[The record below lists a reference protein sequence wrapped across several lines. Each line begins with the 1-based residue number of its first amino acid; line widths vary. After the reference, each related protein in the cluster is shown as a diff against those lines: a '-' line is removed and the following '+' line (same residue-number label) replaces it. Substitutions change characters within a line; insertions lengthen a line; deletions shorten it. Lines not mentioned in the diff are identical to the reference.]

1 MTPMILVQKIG
12 YGFGGYPPPPL
23 YGYFF
28 AQKCLK
34 IVFFA
39 QKHLFF
45 GKKKLRIWGVPPFTD
60 FFPGK
65 KGVTD
70 LGGIP
75 LPPFTDFSPKIC
87 LQKGLKMVLFAQKT
101 PDFGPQNKLRIWG
114 VPPSP
119 PLRIFFSTKR
129 GLRI

>member
-1 MTPMILVQKIG
+1 MCFMEPFKYYFADFVRKGGTPPLYGFFFRQKRS
-12 YGFGGYPPPPL
+12 YGFGGYPPPL

-34 IVFFA
+34 MVFFA

-70 LGGIP
+70 LGGTP
-75 LPPFTDFSPKIC
+75 LPPFTDFSPKNFFK
-87 LQKGLKMVLFAQKT
+87 KG
-101 PDFGPQNKLRIWG
+101 
-114 VPPSP
+114 
-119 PLRIFFSTKR
+119 
-129 GLRI
+129 